1 MKGFEIKILDKET
14 QILFLNLPQ
23 HDVLV
28 TTTEDF
34 LSEMTFDIVLKVS
47 FTQNK
52 QQVISK
58 TRNIAT
64 KFLIIVYMDVK
75 MLKKK
80 IFIKMLLIR
89 ISHAIE

>member
-1 MKGFEIKILDKET
+1 MTKET

-28 TTTEDF
+28 TTREDF